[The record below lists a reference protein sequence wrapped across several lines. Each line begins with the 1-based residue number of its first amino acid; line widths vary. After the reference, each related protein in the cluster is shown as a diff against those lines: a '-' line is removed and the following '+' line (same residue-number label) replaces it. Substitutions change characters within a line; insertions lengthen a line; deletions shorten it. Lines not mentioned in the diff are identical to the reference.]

1 MRRSL
6 IGNLRGVD
14 PLDCRAI
21 HPHPQRKRGGDSRN
35 YVEVTFHPIF
45 MAPSALT
52 PEQYQTLKDLD
63 LFAGPDLQ
71 TLASQAAQGRFLVLT
86 STHTAESILVHQLED
101 DYRGWLS
108 LQDLA
113 QLQLA
118 PQPYRGQTLHRQ
130 DIEARLSQVLN
141 YGLQALQRKNHYH
154 WGGNIGPHYDCSG
167 LVQAAF
173 ASAGIWLPRDSYQQ
187 EIFTRRLTQEALLP
201 GDLIFFGTQRVD
213 HVALYLGEDRY
224 LHSSGQSMGRNGL
237 GIDHLL
243 HPNDAIGRAYQSR
256 YWSCGRVEK
265 SYVSRAAVGDTLS
278 FT

>member
-1 MRRSL
+1 MNPSTL
-6 IGNLRGVD
+6 ASV
-14 PLDCRAI
+14 
-21 HPHPQRKRGGDSRN
+21 
-35 YVEVTFHPIF
+35 
-45 MAPSALT
+45 APN
-52 PEQYQTLKDLD
+52 QYQTLGDLD

-71 TLASQAAQGRFLVLT
+71 TLASQAAPGRYLSLTAT
-86 STHTAESILVHQLED
+86 STAQAVLVRQLED
-101 DYRGWLS
+101 DYRGWLPR
-108 LQDLA
+108 QDLA
-113 QLQLA
+113 QLQPA
-118 PQPYRGQTLHRQ
+118 PHPYRGQTLNRQ
-130 DIEARLSQVLN
+130 EIEARLPQVLH
-141 YGLQALQRKNHYH
+141 YGLQALELPNHYH

-173 ASAGIWLPRDSYQQ
+173 ASVGIWLPRDSYQQ
-187 EIFTRRLTQEALLP
+187 EIFTQRVAKDTLLP

>member
-1 MRRSL
+1 
-6 IGNLRGVD
+6 
-14 PLDCRAI
+14 
-21 HPHPQRKRGGDSRN
+21 
-35 YVEVTFHPIF
+35 
-45 MAPSALT
+45 MAPSALA

-71 TLASQAAQGRFLVLT
+71 TLTSQAGPGRYLCLT
-86 STHTAESILVHQLED
+86 STHKAESILVHQLED
-101 DYRGWLS
+101 DYRGWLPR
-108 LQDLA
+108 QDLA

-118 PQPYRGQTLHRQ
+118 PQPYGGQSFNRQ
-130 DIEARLSQVLN
+130 DIEACLPRVLS
-141 YGLQALQRKNHYH
+141 YGLQALERENHYH

-173 ASAGIWLPRDSYQQ
+173 ASVGIWLPRDSHQQ
-187 EIFTRRLTQEALLP
+187 EIFSQRITKEALLP
-201 GDLIFFGTQRVD
+201 GDLIFFGGQRVD

-237 GIDHLL
+237 GIDRLL
-243 HPNDAIGRAYQSR
+243 HPTDAIGRAYQAR
-256 YWSCGRVEK
+256 YWSCGRIEK